1 MKRTITLTSED
12 LDFMDNTTD
21 NQDSTVLFYLREIL
35 KGDKVHPPHDISEY
49 VNALEALTKPVK
61 MPKIDP
67 NGTYHENPNMNAAI
81 QEFIKHRSSIKKPMT
96 QMGMD
101 RLLRDFKGF
110 TVKECISAIDTAIKG
125 RYQGVFPKK
134 EFSSKE
140 SPQTAETQK
149 GIDYSEGL

>member
-1 MKRTITLTSED
+1 MKRTITLTAED
-12 LDFMDNTTD
+12 LQFMNGM
-21 NQDSTVLFYLREIL
+21 STNRIGELFLDVHERL
-35 KGDKVHPPHDISEY
+35 KGYDITPRAGDEGVWKKLDSI
-49 VNALEALTKPVK
+49 TKPIK
-61 MPKIDP
+61 APKIDP
-67 NGTYHENPNMNAAI
+67 NGTYHDNPNMNAAI

-140 SPQTAETQK
+140 SPQTAEVQK

>member
-1 MKRTITLTSED
+1 MKRTITLTAED
-12 LDFMDNTTD
+12 FSFIGNSCPSAVYQLMLNLRDRLNGDDVVPAPDLKSDYDKLD
-21 NQDSTVLFYLREIL
+21 
-35 KGDKVHPPHDISEY
+35 K
-49 VNALEALTKPVK
+49 LTKPVK
-61 MPKIDP
+61 APKIDP
-67 NGTYHENPNMNAAI
+67 NGTYHDHPNMNAAI

-140 SPQTAETQK
+140 SPQTAEVQK